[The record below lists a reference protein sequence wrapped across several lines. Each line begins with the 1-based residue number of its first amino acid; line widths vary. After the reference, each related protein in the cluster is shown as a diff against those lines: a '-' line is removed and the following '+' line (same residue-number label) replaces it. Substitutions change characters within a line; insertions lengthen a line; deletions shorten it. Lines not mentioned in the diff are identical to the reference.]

1 LRRPTPDEDNP
12 MRDQTPQ
19 EFLADFFNSHQPNP
33 RGRDQAIM
41 TWALANDDTTPDAG
55 HYNRAAVALFC
66 ELARYL
72 QEEDPE
78 EMGWGGLRNRELAD
92 KLLEGMATP
101 HDAAPPGSKGMLA
114 LNVFAKDGLVA
125 LRYTDDLV
133 VALPVATA
141 RQLAEGLLT
150 VAGQIDG
157 QRALLT
163 MLGRPIV
170 GGDGA

>member
-33 RGRDQAIM
+33 EARGQALM
-41 TWALANDDTTPDAG
+41 SWALFNDDAAPEPG
-55 HYNRAAVALFC
+55 RSNRYAVELFC

-72 QEEDPE
+72 QEENPE
-78 EMGWGGLRNRELAD
+78 ELGWGGLRNRELAD

-114 LNVFAKDGLVA
+114 MNVFAKDGLVA
-125 LRYTDDLV
+125 LRYTEDLV

-150 VAGQIDG
+150 IAGQIDG
-157 QRALLT
+157 QHALLT